1 MSKRTT
7 LILFFALVGLVAC
20 ATPTPL
26 NLPTAIPAP
35 STPTLA
41 PTALPLANADQ
52 LWQRAQTCNCLT
64 VYTNPEMGDRIILQ
78 AIDSAQKSIRLK
90 MYLFTRDNVREA
102 LVAAAQRGVDVRI
115 VMELNPYGSGATNV
129 DFFNAIKGTPVKLR
143 WASYDF
149 RFTHEKSLVIDDRL
163 AFIMT
168 HNITASS
175 FSANR
180 EYGVI
185 DSRADDV
192 AEIIQVFEADWE
204 KQPVDLKNAR
214 LVWSPVNAR
223 QKWIALIDSAKT
235 SIDIEQNEWYAPEIV
250 EHVLQALKRGVQVRG
265 IFSPRDP
272 ITADDAE
279 PNRDLIRRAGAQ
291 IKYMSSPYVHA
302 KMFLVDGQR
311 AFIGSVNVSDNS
323 LNNNRELG
331 IIFDQADA
339 VQIVQQTFEKDWNI
353 ATSEPFPVSS
363 FQIPA
368 NGIVD
373 WKDAAKVYNREV
385 TIEGKIVK
393 IYNSGRVMWLQFSED
408 WQTDMKVV
416 IFPSDWGKWQ
426 QRPDL
431 MYLGKTIRVTGKVVE
446 YQGAP
451 EIVINDPKFIT
462 IVGE

>member
-1 MSKRTT
+1 
-7 LILFFALVGLVAC
+7 
-20 ATPTPL
+20 
-26 NLPTAIPAP
+26 
-35 STPTLA
+35 
-41 PTALPLANADQ
+41 
-52 LWQRAQTCNCLT
+52 

-149 RFTHEKSLVIDDRL
+149 RFTHEKSLVIDDRV

-250 EHVLQALKRGVQVRG
+250 DHVLQALKRGVQVRG

-272 ITADDAE
+272 LTADDAE

-431 MYLGKTIRVTGKVVE
+431 MYLGKMIRVTGKVVE

>member
-1 MSKRTT
+1 
-7 LILFFALVGLVAC
+7 
-20 ATPTPL
+20 
-26 NLPTAIPAP
+26 
-35 STPTLA
+35 
-41 PTALPLANADQ
+41 
-52 LWQRAQTCNCLT
+52 
-64 VYTNPEMGDRIILQ
+64 
-78 AIDSAQKSIRLK
+78 
-90 MYLFTRDNVREA
+90 
-102 LVAAAQRGVDVRI
+102 
-115 VMELNPYGSGATNV
+115 
-129 DFFNAIKGTPVKLR
+129 
-143 WASYDF
+143 
-149 RFTHEKSLVIDDRL
+149 
-163 AFIMT
+163 MT

-250 EHVLQALKRGVQVRG
+250 DHVLQALKRGVQVRG

-272 ITADDAE
+272 LTADDAE

-431 MYLGKTIRVTGKVVE
+431 MYLGKMIRVTGKVVE